1 MDWFL
6 YDNGLRRERV
16 KVSNKG
22 KWARWAISFGCL
34 YSYFEQVLE
43 SSLGIVSQFFYL
55 TLTEFKRINN
65 FYSPKIIRK
74 PEPNWSLLIRVNFL
88 SVFISTFII
97 SFLTPSGYFPAQI

>member
-6 YDNGLRRERV
+6 YDSGLRRERV

-74 PEPNWSLLIRVNFL
+74 PEPNWS
-88 SVFISTFII
+88 
-97 SFLTPSGYFPAQI
+97 